1 MDEKK
6 NITNMT
12 GSSIKSNQRLMVVF
26 GTRPEAIKLA
36 PVIHELKKRHET
48 IVVCTNQHID
58 LLNPLLRLLEIYP
71 DYNLRIMTNDQ
82 TPHQVCSKIL
92 QKLDKI
98 MAKEKPDLA
107 LVQGDT
113 TTTLAASLAAF
124 YHRIPVGHVEA
135 GLRSGNVYSP
145 FPEEMNRQLVSKIAT
160 FHFAATNG
168 NRDNLLMEGI
178 QSERIFVTGNPI
190 VDALK
195 TFIKIPTD
203 NENLRK
209 LIDETRDK
217 KRILLT
223 THRRENF
230 GELMYEYLSTL
241 RDFITANKNT
251 CLFFP
256 VHLNPNVKK
265 SAQTLLSGHERIYL
279 LEPLNYIDFINL
291 MRVCWLVVSDS
302 GGVQEEA
309 PTLGKPLLIIRENT
323 ERPETIKA
331 GVAKLV
337 GKDPQ
342 NLKKML
348 EENLAVDTWI
358 KSVKEISNPFGDG
371 KAARKILKVIDEEI
385 FQNGKAFKV
394 KTK

>member
-1 MDEKK
+1 M
-6 NITNMT
+6 TNMID
-12 GSSIKSNQRLMVVF
+12 SSTKSKQRLMVVF

-36 PVIHELKKRHET
+36 PVIHELKRKYET

-71 DYNLRIMTNDQ
+71 NYNLRIMTNDQ

-113 TTTLAASLAAF
+113 TTTLAGSLAAF
-124 YHRIPVGHVEA
+124 YHRIPVGHIEA

-203 NENLRK
+203 NKTLRK
-209 LIDETRDK
+209 LIDKTKDK

-230 GELMYEYLSTL
+230 GELMYEYLSIL
-241 RDFITANKNT
+241 RDFIATNKNT

-279 LEPLNYIDFINL
+279 LEPLNYVDFINL
-291 MRVCWLVVSDS
+291 MRASWLVVSDS

-342 NLKKML
+342 NLRKML
-348 EENLAVDTWI
+348 EENLAVDTWV